1 MVMMM
6 RTGMMMTM
14 MVMMAMM
21 MTTMMVMVMM
31 KHSQSAQA
39 FNIWLSRARS
49 LYMGD
54 PDYHHNA
61 LIIILLYILIYFF
74 GPRSDP
80 SLQMLATDSLT
91 DLLKL
96 EYIDP
101 C

>member
-1 MVMMM
+1 MMAVKKVKAITMTLM
-6 RTGMMMTM
+6 RVMMMTM

-61 LIIILLYILIYFF
+61 LIIIHLYILIYFF
-74 GPRSDP
+74 WTQVRS
-80 SLQMLATDSLT
+80 
-91 DLLKL
+91 
-96 EYIDP
+96 
-101 C
+101 